1 MLLYCQNDNN
11 CREYKSKNFKMNII
25 KKSIFVLIFS
35 SIAFST
41 NAACKFDLEFGDD
54 ASKVLE
60 KYGPPIPMPTL
71 PGLTFLPVPA
81 NNICPEQRLNEVAV
95 EYRFLNNKMAAIN
108 LRALNDESNS
118 VSDKLTLMKY
128 AKKVYGNFDT
138 GQNPKS
144 YIGYN
149 IFEKPNYFVVYQ
161 KMQGGDDAILD
172 EQIYISTTE
181 YDDLLSK
188 YFMKLEEQQA
198 EDMSGN

>member
-1 MLLYCQNDNN
+1 M
-11 CREYKSKNFKMNII
+11 NFI

-35 SIAFST
+35 SIVFSA

-60 KYGPPIPMPTL
+60 KYGPPIPMPTI
-71 PGLTFLPVPA
+71 PGITFLPVPA

-108 LRALNDESNS
+108 LRALNDENNS
-118 VSDKLTLMKY
+118 VSDKLTLMNY

-138 GQNPKS
+138 GQNPQL

-161 KMQGGDDAILD
+161 KMQGKDAILD
-172 EQIYISTTE
+172 EQIYISTNE
-181 YDDLLSK
+181 YDDLLSA
-188 YFMKLEEQQA
+188 YFLKVEEQQA
-198 EDMSGN
+198 EESEN